1 MTDKQLEEIIESNVD
16 TNPELAGTGYSY
28 SELMSCMKQAIEA
41 DRAERLITPE
51 LAKKIIAVR
60 DAMIQEDPY
69 EAWHQ
74 LYSIACPEF
83 DSTDPWKEL
92 EEIALTPTED

>member
-1 MTDKQLEEIIESNVD
+1 VEEGMTDKQLEEILSKHSTEIRYD
-16 TNPELAGTGYSY
+16 TIRA
-28 SELMSCMKQAIEA
+28 MKQAIEA
-41 DRAERLITPE
+41 DRAERSITPE

-92 EEIALTPTED
+92 EEIALTQTED